1 MDKPTLDLLA
11 MCTGLQEKIVAL
23 QASVNKAFDLY
34 EARIATL
41 GAELTEARTARDEAQ
56 RNGVTTANHWM
67 EQCNEARERRD
78 EAVELWQLW
87 ASNANALRDAL
98 ENAAVTLRKNDLPH
112 HAQVIVKALAQTPA
126 ASLAALKAEVRREAL
141 AGLLARI
148 KGTVEWR
155 DEFTNYGKA
164 VRYVTQ
170 HIESALAAQAATQH
184 YANVKLT
191 AEFDKACAQEV
202 KP

>member
-1 MDKPTLDLLA
+1 M
-11 MCTGLQEKIVAL
+11 
-23 QASVNKAFDLY
+23 NKGHATHFDDCGCLTARY

-98 ENAAVTLRKNDLPH
+98 EGVAVHGCCGGCADDAR
-112 HAQVIVKALAQTPA
+112 IALAKTPA

-184 YANVKLT
+184 YANVRLT